1 MTVTSTKTTMLPAL
15 LAACIPLTGV
25 VAWTQPVPPST
36 ANFRSEQMVF
46 EQHQYDHRQQTIT
59 IRSSSSST
67 TTTAEH
73 IYDWATR
80 QGQTVGEFLVPPA
93 FAAEASGPP
102 TKNEILT
109 LQKAFAAFY
118 GTQRDPQAA
127 LPLLDES
134 IQAFQRQPADERAG
148 LYRVRGDCK
157 MALKNPTAAIEDYT
171 TAIELLNLPEAK
183 DKADP
188 VELPASIL
196 GRARAIRSLGS
207 KATPQQAE
215 TAAKDYKEALV
226 LSSREDWDTVEE
238 KLEDGAKTN
247 PYAAWEYGMALRRNE
262 QYEEAKT
269 VHLLASDLFDA
280 ISDRSRS
287 VISLLD
293 AGIDAACVEAS
304 SSKDSGAKDLLKKA
318 VAYTTTAESR
328 DVSLLQRVVAK
339 EGEGRIVLAAIEWTD
354 TKDKS
359 LRGDAEK
366 ELSTACERLDQLEQ
380 DALARGK
387 KAPPPSTSTAQ
398 PLRFNIDDYPGALE
412 TSCSRL
418 TKNKDFQSD
427 RLELPTVMQDKIQKL
442 NQLK

>member
-1 MTVTSTKTTMLPAL
+1 L
-15 LAACIPLTGV
+15 V
-25 VAWTQPVPPST
+25 VDDS
-36 ANFRSEQMVF
+36 
-46 EQHQYDHRQQTIT
+46 
-59 IRSSSSST
+59 
-67 TTTAEH
+67 
-73 IYDWATR
+73 
-80 QGQTVGEFLVPPA
+80 
-93 FAAEASGPP
+93 
-102 TKNEILT
+102 
-109 LQKAFAAFY
+109 
-118 GTQRDPQAA
+118 
-127 LPLLDES
+127 
-134 IQAFQRQPADERAG
+134 
-148 LYRVRGDCK
+148 
-157 MALKNPTAAIEDYT
+157 
-171 TAIELLNLPEAK
+171 
-183 DKADP
+183 
-188 VELPASIL
+188 L